1 MKFCSQFATRI
12 CSVAVLTVF
21 LILPQLE
28 AQSSAKPDADYYATA
43 YKLYGPALRTELHNI
58 IKGHTSLGYDGL
70 YTAYPTTDIK
80 PNGKMWDIYSDVPNG
95 TPAYEFTY
103 GTKKCGSYN
112 SEGDC
117 YNREHSWCDSWL
129 GAQATARAD
138 LFHMYPTDGYVNN
151 RRSNYPYGTVASPTW
166 TSTNGSKLGPNT
178 YPGYS
183 GTVFEVINAYK
194 GDVARS
200 AMYMSCRYYTE
211 DGSWIATPATN
222 KSEILP
228 WYANMLYDWSIQD
241 TVSKKEIDRNN
252 AIYTF
257 QHNRNPFIDHPEFAA
272 EIWKTTMA
280 PSVVYVKNLNSTTT
294 LIDFSRYLD
303 STVSVTKA
311 NFVFDNGIGSP
322 VQVIWG
328 VNNDVSKL
336 QLITSALVSGTHYTL
351 QIKNLKSIN
360 SIAMRDTSITI
371 NLGGTTY
378 VQNVTGAIPGSFE
391 LEQNYPNPFNP
402 TTNIKFAL
410 KERSNTT
417 LTIYNQLGQKVAVPV
432 NEVMEAGYHSIT
444 WNASSQP
451 SGVYFYELR
460 TENYSS
466 VKKLVVMK

>member
-1 MKFCSQFATRI
+1 MKFRSLLLSRLLTAAALSSLFIFTQ
-12 CSVAVLTVF
+12 VL
-21 LILPQLE
+21 
-28 AQSSAKPDADYYATA
+28 AQSKPDADYYATA

-58 IKGHTSLGYDGL
+58 VKGHTSLGYDGL

-103 GTKKCGSYN
+103 GTKKCGNYST
-112 SEGDC
+112 EGDC

-129 GAQATARAD
+129 GTQAIPRSD

-151 RRSNYPYGTVASPTW
+151 RRNNYPYGTVSSATW

-178 YPGYS
+178 YPGYT
-183 GTVFEVINAYK
+183 GTVFEVIDAYK

-211 DGSWIATPATN
+211 DAAWIATPATN
-222 KSEILP
+222 KADMLP
-228 WYANMLYDWSIQD
+228 WYSNMFYDWSVQD

-280 PSVVYVKNLNSTTT
+280 PAVASLKSLTSTTL

-303 STVSVTKA
+303 SAVSVTAA
-311 NFVFDNGIGSP
+311 NFVFDKGIGSP
-322 VQVIWG
+322 TQITWG
-328 VNNDVSKL
+328 VNNDISKIIL
-336 QLITSALVSGTHYTL
+336 VTPALASNINYTL

-360 SIAMRDTSITI
+360 AVAMRDTSILF
-371 NLGGTTY
+371 NLQGTTD
-378 VQNVTGAIPGSFE
+378 VKTFPATLPASFQ
-391 LEQNYPNPFNP
+391 LAQNYPNPFNP
-402 TTNIKFAL
+402 TTTIKFDL
-410 KERSNTT
+410 TERTNAT
-417 LTIYNQLGQKVAVPV
+417 LTIYNQLGQKVDELV
-432 NEVMEAGYHSIT
+432 NTVMDAGYHSVT
-444 WNASSQP
+444 WNAANQP

-460 TENYSS
+460 TENFSS
-466 VKKLVVMK
+466 VKKLMLMK